1 MHMFISWQ
9 NIVFAQY
16 RYNLRLTHYLGNFV
30 LWFPI
35 RALHTNVSFKLLYY
49 VIIKRRILA
58 KMFVYHLADSQNSL
72 LVHSLIFISTHPGV
86 DFGQNIWL
94 LFWGIL
100 QSLSA
105 KFNMSQQLC
114 NNGSHWIS
122 SQLTSLSVHIMA
134 NKFFGLKFSR
144 IRNNT
149 LVWKKCFNELFY

>member
-72 LVHSLIFISTHPGV
+72 LVHSLIFISTHSGV

-100 QSLSA
+100 QLLCQLSLTWANSYA
-105 KFNMSQQLC
+105 IMEVTEYWASWFLC
-114 NNGSHWIS
+114 
-122 SQLTSLSVHIMA
+122 LS
-134 NKFFGLKFSR
+134 
-144 IRNNT
+144 T
-149 LVWKKCFNELFY
+149 